1 MSNAFWLLTVPNE
14 GRTPEQ
20 TFERLKRYTDEF
32 SKGYSVVIP
41 SLTVGTLDSLM
52 ALSDDMEKVD
62 GSIEVAVRKIERQ
75 YAEIAGKAK
84 APLLIDAVPVERYLP
99 SFVWEHAKY
108 PHRRALP
115 ELVASLRS
123 CVGAIED
130 ELKHLAATYA
140 EKTQKLSALHRG
152 AAKGGKGASLQL
164 SPLEEVLTPKHLE
177 GKQFLDTEYLV
188 TLVAAVP
195 KAKEAQF
202 LDTYA
207 TLCADAVVADGA
219 ACGPAVPG
227 SAVALAR
234 DGDHVLYSVCVIKG
248 RRAPGAFDGE
258 TWVPGRFVD
267 FVAAY
272 AAAAKALGFHVRPFA
287 RVRPSRNSSFRERP
301 PVSRAGG
308 RPFVARC
315 LRDRRSRLD
324 TRSQNSERHLS
335 RDSRPSSGASR
346 RRRRPRYDADKVAR
360 DDSERKALAAE
371 VDRLHA
377 SILRWCKAHFAE
389 AFVAWMHLKI
399 IRAFVESV
407 LRYGLPVDFVT
418 ALLLPLKFREPQL
431 QSALDKMFSHLTK
444 SDAHGLLDDDDKAGE
459 YYPYVIQK
467 CLSLIT

>member
-287 RVRPSRNSSFRERP
+287 
-301 PVSRAGG
+301 
-308 RPFVARC
+308 
-315 LRDRRSRLD
+315 
-324 TRSQNSERHLS
+324 
-335 RDSRPSSGASR
+335 
-346 RRRRPRYDADKVAR
+346 YDADKVAR